1 MHHPTDDSDEE
12 QMDEFAEQYKIL
24 MSDTNSKR
32 IDVVLGKTSCELKT
46 FDPEIHTPEYIGR
59 WNVGET
65 HSKSERLMDLICEYE
80 LCDAAS
86 QIRICEY

>member
-46 FDPEIHTPEYIGR
+46 FDPEIHTQNILGGGML
-59 WNVGET
+59 V
-65 HSKSERLMDLICEYE
+65 K
-80 LCDAAS
+80 
-86 QIRICEY
+86 QIAIARD